1 MLTTPKY
8 ALRYPQGSDQP
19 NVHTDIKNL
28 ALDMDAYIMGIP
40 IGLTIDWDYGAASIP
55 SWALLQYGQAIS
67 RTTYPAL
74 HNLANLAGY
83 PHGSGDGSTTFNL
96 GDKRGRA
103 GAGKD
108 DMGGTAAGRITAAIS
123 GAAGGTTLGAVVGTE
138 GVTLSTGQMPS
149 HSHGGATGTVSTDHA
164 HSGDSGGRN
173 QDHQHGDYGHLH
185 QPYQR
190 VMSQDGWI
198 GPGSSWYAGAG
209 GDPWSSHSGGGWQ
222 TSGGWF
228 FSNTGTA
235 APQWVSANHGHQT
248 SFGTVSAW
256 HTQSISAVGGGTAHL
271 NTQPTIIVN
280 KLVRAL

>member
-1 MLTTPKY
+1 MLTTPQY
-8 ALRYPQGSDQP
+8 ALRYPQGSDHP
-19 NVHTDIKNL
+19 NVQTDMKNL

-40 IGLTIDWDYGAASIP
+40 IGLTIDWDYGSASIP
-55 SWALLQYGQAIS
+55 SWSLLQYGQAVA

-74 HNLANLAGY
+74 HTLANLAGY
-83 PHGSGDGSTTFNL
+83 PHGSGDGSTTFNI
-96 GDKRGRA
+96 GDKRGRV

-123 GAAGGTTLGAVVGTE
+123 GAAGTTLGAVVGNE
-138 GVTLSTGQMPS
+138 GVTLANGQMPS
-149 HSHGGATGTVSTDHA
+149 HSHGGQTGTVSTDHS
-164 HSGDSGGRN
+164 HSGNSGGRSA
-173 QDHQHGDYGHLH
+173 DHAHGDYGHLH

-235 APQWVSANHGHQT
+235 SLGNPSANHAHNT
-248 SFGTVSAW
+248 NFGTVSAW
-256 HTQSISAVGGGTAHL
+256 HTQGIANDGSGAAHM

>member
-1 MLTTPKY
+1 VKTTTQY
-8 ALRYPQGSDQP
+8 AIRYPEGKDQP
-19 NVHTDIKNL
+19 NVQADMKNM

-55 SWALLQYGQAIS
+55 SWGLLQYGQAIS

-83 PHGSGDGSTTFNL
+83 PHGNGDGSTTFNL
-96 GDKRGRA
+96 GDKRGRV

-108 DMGGTAAGRITAAIS
+108 DMGGTAANRITAAIS
-123 GAAGGTTLGAVVGTE
+123 GAAGTTLGAVVGNE

-149 HSHGGATGTVSTDHA
+149 HSHGGATGTVSNDHS
-164 HSGDSGGRN
+164 HSGNSGGRSA
-173 QDHQHGDYGHLH
+173 DHAHGDYGHNH
-185 QPYQR
+185 TPYQR

-209 GDPWSSHSGGGWQ
+209 GDLWSSHAGGGWQ
-222 TSGGWF
+222 TDGSWF
-228 FSNTGTA
+228 FANTA
-235 APQWVSANHGHQT
+235 AGSFGNPSANHGHST
-248 SFGTVSAW
+248 AFGGVSAN
-256 HTQSISAVGGGTAHL
+256 HTQSISAVGGGTAHM

-280 KLVRAL
+280 KFVRAL